1 MSQANLTFMAG
12 VVEGEAGQVLAVVPQ
27 DGQQLLAQHVAAP
40 QLQPKKGKLSCIEVV
55 GSKV

>member
-1 MSQANLTFMAG
+1 MAG